1 MSEVPSSK
9 PAQTSALQAPSSN
22 PNKVSQWAKI
32 AEKEPTNL
40 RKEIEQA
47 TLDELNELAKLILE
61 KRQPE
66 VNMHVREVIAER
78 RRKLEENK
86 GFDTSLSKIE
96 SRLYLARL
104 LEIRSPAKEEP
115 STLDSMVAGS
125 LRWVG
130 GKTKDWWG
138 MKGFSEG
145 LRNLKGRDLERSFY
159 NLLAFFGKMGQTI
172 PGVSYLPIGLA
183 LKFGERK
190 VAEMDVGD
198 TINEK
203 RFAGEKITFA
213 GISSAEW
220 DRWSAAN
227 GEKARTGQPV
237 PLLPDL
243 TKTAIDGLRR
253 ENYLQGRLTEPLQLT
268 FKAIVDQKDRDTT
281 VKSLEDD
288 RKKQEA
294 IAAWKPAHVTD
305 IKAGTPP
312 AAVRSGESWS
322 VTVPE
327 TEMTAKGPYSPQAT
341 LLRDAMKDLA
351 EAKEIVILTETER
364 CEIDLERK
372 IVRLPAR
379 VDMPDMATLHRVMM
393 NGKKNPGITKIV
405 FGKHGD
411 LPYATCLARF
421 TGGGTLTISAHQS
434 RNFALE
440 SIDKI
445 SLSNARDG
453 DEFEFDRTTGWK
465 PAPQGVP
472 VRNTK

>member
-1 MSEVPSSK
+1 MPLPEQPS
-9 PAQTSALQAPSSN
+9 PAPQATPSN
-22 PNKVSQWAKI
+22 PNKVSQWAEI
-32 AEKEPTNL
+32 AEKAPTDL
-40 RKEIEQA
+40 RKEIAQA

-61 KRQPE
+61 KRQLE
-66 VNMHVREVIAER
+66 VNMHVREAIAER

-104 LEIRSPAKEEP
+104 LEIRAPAKEEP

-130 GKTKDWWG
+130 EKTKDWWG
-138 MKGFSEG
+138 MKDFSEG

-159 NLLAFFGKMGQTI
+159 NLLAFFGKMGQAI
-172 PGVSYLPIGLA
+172 PGVSFLPIGLV

-227 GEKARTGQPV
+227 AEKARTGQPV

-243 TKTAIDGLRR
+243 TKTYIDGLRR
-253 ENYLQGRLTEPLQLT
+253 ENYLQGKLTDPLNLT
-268 FKAIVDQKDRDTT
+268 FTGIVDQKGRETV
-281 VKSLEDD
+281 VKSMEDD
-288 RKKQEA
+288 RKKQEI

-312 AAVRSGESWS
+312 AAVRSGAGWT
-322 VTVPE
+322 VTAPE
-327 TEMTAKGPYSPQAT
+327 ADMTAKGPYSSQAT
-341 LLRDAMKDLA
+341 LLRDAMRELA
-351 EAKEIVILTETER
+351 EAKEIAVVAETER
-364 CEIDLERK
+364 CEIDVERK
-372 IVRLPAR
+372 IVRIPAR
-379 VDMPDMATLHRVMM
+379 ADMPDMETLHRVMM
-393 NGKKNPGITKIV
+393 NGKKNPSITKIV

-421 TGGGTLTISAHQS
+421 TGGGTLTVSAHQN

-445 SLSNARDG
+445 PLSSARDG

-472 VRNTK
+472 IRNIK